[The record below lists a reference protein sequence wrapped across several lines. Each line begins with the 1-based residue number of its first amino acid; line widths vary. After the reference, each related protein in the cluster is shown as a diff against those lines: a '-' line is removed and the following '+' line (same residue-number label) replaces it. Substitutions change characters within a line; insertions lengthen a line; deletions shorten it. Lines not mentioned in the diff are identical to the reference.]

1 MPRNPCGFKHYPG
14 NETEVCILF
23 GLLMPYLG
31 EELKKLGYECSE
43 IYFDEFRGS
52 FPDCTLIV
60 DGKPLKVEFEL
71 YTSNFVEHGHSPE
84 DCDLIICW
92 KQDRPLDKVKV
103 LELYEI
109 VKRMPNIIE
118 KHEPKRS
125 IRTWDIQEFLRFI
138 DEKLPSV
145 EIEMIRRF
153 FENLKKNPNLEIWSA
168 RGKLPVLTLHFT
180 KQDFHSLW
188 IEATA
193 KGITAGI
200 AYYNVN
206 VKQPQPYLP
215 EKKIEA
221 IRKFLKEPTKLW
233 HYIKAKNTKEL
244 LHKLKKIIEI
254 IEMPTDKLD
263 VC

>member
-1 MPRNPCGFKHYPG
+1 MTIVLFRGYGFLMPRNLCGFKYYPG

-31 EELKKLGYECSE
+31 EELKKLGYEGSE

-71 YTSNFVEHGHSPE
+71 YTSNFVEHGHPPE

-206 VKQPQPYLP
+206 VKSPQPYLP

-233 HYIKAKNTKEL
+233 HYIKAKNTDCL
-244 LHKLKKIIEI
+244 LYTS
-254 IEMPTDKLD
+254 PSPRD
-263 VC
+263 